1 MRMFPLI
8 LTHHDIDLILSGF
21 PRSVPWDMVEP
32 HRSAAMSNHGQTLER
47 LAERGG
53 LCITEMRAVM
63 GGHGWRAIR
72 TFGWT
77 EKNSAPWLLEQVEKW
92 TREHQGCPMEPKVE
106 DNKPQQAA
114 PDHIMQF
121 FAHEHLP
128 PKLRAVSEPFSAL
141 AHLVVSTLP
150 RNPERTVALR
160 KLLEAKDAAVR
171 ASLAVG

>member
-1 MRMFPLI
+1 METKPGEKFPNA
-8 LTHHDIDLILSGF
+8 
-21 PRSVPWDMVEP
+21 E
-32 HRSAAMSNHGQTLER
+32 AA
-47 LAERGG
+47 
-53 LCITEMRAVM
+53 
-63 GGHGWRAIR
+63 
-72 TFGWT
+72 
-77 EKNSAPWLLEQVEKW
+77 P
-92 TREHQGCPMEPKVE
+92 P
-106 DNKPQQAA
+106 